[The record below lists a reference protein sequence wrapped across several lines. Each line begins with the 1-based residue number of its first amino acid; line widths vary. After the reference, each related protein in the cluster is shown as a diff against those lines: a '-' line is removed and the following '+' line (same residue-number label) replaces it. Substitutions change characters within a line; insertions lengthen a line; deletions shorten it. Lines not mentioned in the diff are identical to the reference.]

1 VGVSRLARALG
12 RNVAETASDA
22 EDVRL
27 RTRDY
32 AIPFDD
38 VWYAALLVAGSLP
51 GWKIVKAD
59 DRDGRITVEA
69 RGRRLGFVDD
79 VSVRI
84 WLDRNAQTHA
94 DMRAVSRHGI
104 LDFGNNVRRIELFFE
119 ALNEQLERWG
129 KDGAAPGDH

>member
-1 VGVSRLARALG
+1 VSRLVRALG

-22 EDVRL
+22 DDARL
-27 RTRDY
+27 RTRAY
-32 AIPFDD
+32 TISFDD

-51 GWKIVKAD
+51 GWKIINAD

-94 DMRAVSRHGI
+94 DMRSASRHGI
-104 LDFGNNVRRIELFFE
+104 LDFGNNARRIESFFV
-119 ALNEQLERWG
+119 ALDAQLERWG
-129 KDGAAPGDH
+129 KDGAARMSR